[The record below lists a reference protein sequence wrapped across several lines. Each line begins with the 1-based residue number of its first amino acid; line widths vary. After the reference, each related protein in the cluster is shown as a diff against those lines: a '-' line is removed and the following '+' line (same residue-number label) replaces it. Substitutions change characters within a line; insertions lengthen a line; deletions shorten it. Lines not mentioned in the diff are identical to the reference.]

1 MPSYLSFVQ
10 HLASRVGRRLA
21 GRTAAARLVSCALL
35 CLSAAACRQADDKP
49 YEPSYGAQPATALAQ
64 VYVLTVHPLHSPRR
78 LFEVYQPLVDHL
90 NARLRQGSI
99 RLEASASYA
108 AFEGKLRRRETHL
121 ALPNPYQTLQAI
133 QDGYRVF
140 AKMGDDD
147 AFRGIVLVRKDSGIR
162 EPRDLIGK
170 AVSYPASTALAA
182 AMMTQRYFH
191 DHGVNVRKDL
201 ENRYVGTQESAIMNV
216 ALGRTSAGTTWQ
228 QAWLAFNKEHPR
240 EAAQLE
246 IRWTTPPLLNNAL
259 VAIDDMPAGVV
270 EEIERHL
277 ISLQDTEEGR
287 GVLARMALSRFEPA
301 TAQSYEP
308 VRAFIAR
315 FERDVR
321 PVRQ

>member
-1 MPSYLSFVQ
+1 MSSSLSFAQ
-10 HLASRVGRRLA
+10 HFALRA
-21 GRTAAARLVSCALL
+21 GRGLAWLASCALL
-35 CLSAAACRQADDKP
+35 CLLGACSQADEKP
-49 YEPSYGAQPATALAQ
+49 YEPAYGAQPATESAQ

-78 LFEVYQPLVDHL
+78 LFEVYQPLVDYL

-99 RLEASASYA
+99 RLEASASYS
-108 AFEGKLRRRETHL
+108 AFEGKLRRREAHL
-121 ALPNPYQTLQAI
+121 ALPNPYQTLAAI
-133 QDGYRVF
+133 QEGYRVF

-147 AFRGIVLVRKDSGIR
+147 QFRGIVLVRKDSGIR

-182 AMMTQRYFH
+182 TMMTQRYFH
-191 DHGVNVRKDL
+191 DHGVDVRKDL

-216 ALGRTSAGTTWQ
+216 ALGRTAAGTTWQ
-228 QAWLAFNKEHPR
+228 QAWLAFAKEHPR
-240 EAAQLE
+240 EAAKLE

-259 VAIDDMPAGVV
+259 VARDDLPADVV
-270 EEIERHL
+270 GEVGHL
-277 ISLQDTEEGR
+277 LATLQDTEEGR
-287 GVLARMALSRFEPA
+287 SVLTRMELSRFEPA
-301 TAQSYEP
+301 SGQSYEP